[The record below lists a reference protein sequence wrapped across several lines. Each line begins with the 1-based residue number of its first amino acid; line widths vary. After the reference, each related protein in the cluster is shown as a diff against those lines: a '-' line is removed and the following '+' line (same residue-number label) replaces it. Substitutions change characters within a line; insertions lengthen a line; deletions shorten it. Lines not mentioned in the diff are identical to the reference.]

1 MLPMTGLL
9 VAFLLLLRI
18 LLVIS
23 FPAIYLSF
31 KRVEATYLKAYKLS
45 GADKNIGAVVAI
57 AKYLLGDSCSYKN
70 VKSVAEKERN
80 FNNPLCLVAQIKDA
94 LVFA

>member
-1 MLPMTGLL
+1 MTGLL

-57 AKYLLGDSCSYKN
+57 AAYLLGDSCSYKN
-70 VKSVAEKERN
+70 VKTVAENELN
-80 FNNPLCLVAQIKDA
+80 FYHST
-94 LVFA
+94 FFWRRR